1 MLHSS
6 LPSLK
11 HLFHNA
17 INFRIIGDDG
27 QIFGLFTRL
36 VRVTFGGIMSLVS
49 LGEDEAMRSY
59 LAKYVISVL
68 ILFGMIIS
76 FNLVID
82 PYNYFEI
89 ITIPNINVDKVV
101 AKGKRRQVFDR
112 LSDSKPDTLILGTSR
127 SLMGMDTSQ
136 FEDAA
141 GLVLN
146 ASFERATF
154 GEIYGYFQYALKQHC
169 PKQVILNLDFFSF
182 NAYLES
188 LEEYNEIAGL
198 MLGQSQQSIQNKKKL
213 KALVSM
219 DGLIKSIETIRYNVQ
234 SQSNPHL
241 TDRISPL
248 EKFTRVERSLL
259 ETNVYF
265 PLPLKKFEFSNSDLN
280 IDTFQ
285 YLQEIVD
292 TSRSNNIDL
301 KLVILPMHAR
311 QMVLIKEIGLWPK
324 FEAWKRRL
332 VELAPPFKLYD
343 FAYFMPENM
352 ESPHLDKNIQ
362 WYDESLHF
370 KMALG
375 EKVLHHITAHPSD
388 EFGIILSKENLE
400 QSLNKTR
407 LDFQAYR
414 ENYPLDYESVAK
426 TSQLTKRG

>member
-1 MLHSS
+1 LLHSS

-17 INFRIIGDDG
+17 INFRIIGEDE
-27 QIFGLFTRL
+27 QIFWLFTRL

-49 LGEDEAMRSY
+49 LGEYEAMSSY
-59 LAKYVISVL
+59 LAKYVISVA
-68 ILFGMIIS
+68 ILFGLIVS

-89 ITIPNINVDKVV
+89 ITISKVNEDKVV

-112 LSDSKPDTLILGTSR
+112 LSDLKPDTLILGTSR
-127 SLMGMDTSQ
+127 SLMGMDAAQ
-136 FEDAA
+136 FDEAA
-141 GLVLN
+141 GFVLN

-154 GEIYGYFQYALKQHC
+154 GEIYGYFRYALKQHC

-188 LEEYNEIAGL
+188 LEEYNEISGL
-198 MLGQSQQSIQNKKKL
+198 MLGQSQSSIQNKKKL
-213 KALVSM
+213 KALTSM
-219 DGLIKSIETIRYNVQ
+219 DGLIKSIETVRYNLKGQ
-234 SQSNPHL
+234 SILQFAE
-241 TDRISPL
+241 RISPL

-265 PLPLKKFEFSNSDLN
+265 PLPLKKFEFSNSELN

-292 TSRSNNIDL
+292 TSKANNIDL

-311 QMVLIKEIGLWPK
+311 QLLLIKEIGLWEK

-352 ESPHLDKNIQ
+352 ESPHSDKNIQ

-375 EKVLHHITAHPSD
+375 EKVLHYIAAHSSD
-388 EFGIILSKENLE
+388 EFGVILSKENLE
-400 QSLNKTR
+400 KSLNKIR
-407 LDFQAYR
+407 LDFQVYQK
-414 ENYPLDYESVAK
+414 NYPLDYESVAK